1 MHQPHHQ
8 DCTNPLWP
16 CAMTGAAACLAGFD
30 DLAVIVHGSSGC
42 YFYPASLLPTP
53 LYGTFLVE
61 NEIIFGTEERLREV
75 IGEVAREHEHIA
87 VVTTCVPAILGEDL
101 AGVAREHDLL
111 IVDSPGFLGDLE
123 AGYRAALE
131 GIRPAVDPD
140 NAGVNIDGIC
150 LLDPFCRGNVQEAQR
165 LLMSAGA
172 AIGTTFCSDRLDA
185 ARRAAPF
192 TVGTNSDL
200 TSGVGEWCGSLLG
213 LDAVTETFE
222 TLAGVCDGIDP
233 SPVNREVTWAE
244 KRIEKACDKYL
255 RRFEPPRVAVFGEC
269 AYATFAAETL
279 ERYLDAEIT
288 CICSRNQPG
297 ISRRRIE
304 YTTDFSRISEIIRA
318 CEPDLIVGSSYEQ
331 SVLPKAAFVPLT
343 PPVRGRVLLHAR
355 PIAGIEGTL
364 HLLDNVLNTC
374 MDMRQHSAPHRP
386 E

>member
-53 LYGTFLVE
+53 LHGTFLVE

-75 IGEVAREHEHIA
+75 IGEVARDHEHIA

-101 AGVAREHDLL
+101 AGVARDRDLL
-111 IVDSPGFLGDLE
+111 IVDAPGFLGDLE

-131 GIRPAVDPD
+131 GVRPAVDPD
-140 NAGVNIDGIC
+140 RAGVNIDGLC
-150 LLDPFCRGNVQEAQR
+150 LLDPFYRGNAQEARR
-165 LLMSAGA
+165 LLSLAGT
-172 AIGTTFCSDRLDA
+172 AIGTTFCSGPLDA
-185 ARRAAPF
+185 AGRAAPF
-192 TVGTNSDL
+192 TVGTNPDL
-200 TSGVGEWCGSLLG
+200 ASGVGEWCGSLLG
-213 LDAVTETFE
+213 LDAIAGTFE
-222 TLAGVCDGIDP
+222 TLASVCDGVDP
-233 SPVNREVTWAE
+233 SPVGREIAWAE

-269 AYATFAAETL
+269 AYAAFAAETL
-279 ERYLDAEIT
+279 ERYLDAEIA
-288 CICSRNQPG
+288 CICSRNQPE
-297 ISRRRIE
+297 SPQQQIE
-304 YTTDFSRISEIIRA
+304 YTTDFSRISGIIGS

-331 SVLPKAAFVPLT
+331 SVRPKAAFVPLT

-355 PIAGIEGTL
+355 PLAGIEGTL
-364 HLLDNVLNTC
+364 RLLDDVLNAC
-374 MDMRQHSAPHRP
+374 MDMRRHDTPRRP